1 MKLLE
6 QFETM
11 KAMPIIEINLKDY
24 GVTEEDE
31 YEAYYLYA
39 DEIGIHTHNI
49 TVEWDKDLSLDS
61 HLEAIMEEIEK
72 EIKWQ
77 H

>member
-31 YEAYYLYA
+31 HEAYYLYA
-39 DEIGIHTHNI
+39 DEIGIHSGGI
-49 TVEWDKDLSLDS
+49 TIEWDEDLSLDS
-61 HLEAIMEEIEK
+61 HLEAVMEEIQK
-72 EIKWQ
+72 DIQ
-77 H
+77 

>member
-1 MKLLE
+1 MKLIE

-24 GVTEEDE
+24 GVTEQDE

-39 DEIGIHTHNI
+39 DEIGIHSGGI
-49 TVEWDKDLSLDS
+49 TIEWDEDLSLDS
-61 HLEAIMEEIEK
+61 HLEAVMEEIQK
-72 EIKWQ
+72 DIQ
-77 H
+77 

>member
-1 MKLLE
+1 MKLLD

-11 KAMPIIEINLKDY
+11 RAMPIIEINLKEY

-39 DEIGIHTHNI
+39 DEIGIHTGNI
-49 TVEWDKDLSLDS
+49 TVEWDEDLSLDS
-61 HLEAIMEEIEK
+61 HLEAVMEEIQK
-72 EIKWQ
+72 EIQ
-77 H
+77 

>member
-31 YEAYYLYA
+31 HEAYYLYA
-39 DEIGIHTHNI
+39 DEIGIHSGGI
-49 TVEWDKDLSLDS
+49 TIEWDEDLSLDS
-61 HLEAIMEEIEK
+61 HLEAIMEEIQK
-72 EIKWQ
+72 DIQ
-77 H
+77 

>member
-31 YEAYYLYA
+31 HEAYYLYA
-39 DEIGIHTHNI
+39 DEIGIHSGGI
-49 TVEWDKDLSLDS
+49 TIEWDEDLSLDS
-61 HLEAIMEEIEK
+61 HLEVMMEEIAK
-72 EIKWQ
+72 EIE
-77 H
+77 

>member
-1 MKLLE
+1 MELLD

-11 KAMPIIEINLKDY
+11 ANLPIIEINLKDY

-39 DEIGIHTHNI
+39 DEIGIHTGNI
-49 TVEWDKDLSLDS
+49 TVEWDKDNSLDS
-61 HLEAIMEEIEK
+61 HLECVMEKIQK
-72 EIKWQ
+72 EII
-77 H
+77 

>member
-1 MKLLE
+1 MRLLE

-24 GVTEEDE
+24 GVTEQDE

-39 DEIGIHTHNI
+39 DEIGIHSGGI
-49 TVEWDKDLSLDS
+49 TIEWDEDLSLDS
-61 HLEAIMEEIEK
+61 HLEAVMEEIAK
-72 EIKWQ
+72 EIE
-77 H
+77 

>member
-24 GVTEEDE
+24 GVTEQDE

-39 DEIGIHTHNI
+39 DEIGIHSGGI
-49 TVEWDKDLSLDS
+49 TIEWDEDLSLDS
-61 HLEAIMEEIEK
+61 HLEAVMEEIQK
-72 EIKWQ
+72 DIQ
-77 H
+77 

>member
-11 KAMPIIEINLKDY
+11 RALPIIEINLKDY
-24 GVTEEDE
+24 GVTEQDE

-39 DEIGIHTHNI
+39 DEIGIHSGGI
-49 TVEWDKDLSLDS
+49 TIEWDEDLSLDS
-61 HLEAIMEEIEK
+61 HLEAVMEEIQK
-72 EIKWQ
+72 DIQ
-77 H
+77 

>member
-11 KAMPIIEINLKDY
+11 QYWPIIEINLKDY
-24 GVTEEDE
+24 NLSEDDE

-39 DEIGIHTHNI
+39 DAIGLHTGSI
-49 TVEWDKDLSLDS
+49 TVEWDEDKSLDS
-61 HLEAIMEEIEK
+61 HLKLLMEKIDENLRF
-72 EIKWQ
+72 
-77 H
+77 

>member
-11 KAMPIIEINLKDY
+11 ANLPIIEVNLKDY

-31 YEAYYLYA
+31 YQAHYLYA
-39 DEIGIHTHNI
+39 DEIGIHTGSLS
-49 TVEWDKDLSLDS
+49 VEWDEDLSLDS
-61 HLEAIMEEIEK
+61 HLEAVMEEIQK
-72 EIKWQ
+72 EIQ
-77 H
+77 

>member
-31 YEAYYLYA
+31 HEAYYLYA
-39 DEIGIHTHNI
+39 DEIGIHTGNI
-49 TVEWDKDLSLDS
+49 TVEWDEDLSLDS
-61 HLEAIMEEIEK
+61 HLEAVMEEIQK
-72 EIKWQ
+72 DIQ
-77 H
+77 

>member
-24 GVTEEDE
+24 GVTEDDE
-31 YEAYYLYA
+31 YQAYYLYA
-39 DEIGIHTHNI
+39 DEVGIHTGSI
-49 TVEWDKDLSLDS
+49 TVEWDEDLSLDS
-61 HLEAIMEEIEK
+61 HLEAIMEEILK
-72 EIKWQ
+72 EII
-77 H
+77 